1 MKVRLKISEQEALV
15 VKDALQ
21 RHAFDAGWY
30 RRREADI
37 CHAVASK
44 IGRKLDTHQGG

>member
-21 RHAFDAGWY
+21 RHAFDAGWVPQERGRHMP
-30 RRREADI
+30 RRGFEDR
-37 CHAVASK
+37 SQ
-44 IGRKLDTHQGG
+44 T